1 METIQKHRGP
11 HPGVVASVF
20 AFLFITGLSFVVSM
34 NGRQPFFP
42 GPWESAET
50 IATYFQN
57 NPKDVLWCAFFQFGS
72 AIPLGIFT
80 ATMTSRIRF
89 LGGRVAGVDIA
100 MFGGWFTAFSIVVSS
115 MILWTMSYP
124 GIASDVNVL
133 RALYY
138 LSFGIGGVGYSVPLG
153 LLIAGIS
160 VTSFFMKT
168 LPKWLTI
175 TGFVLAMVGE
185 VSFFTLV
192 NESFLPL
199 IPLTRFPG
207 FIWLIIAGFKLPNAK
222 LRE

>member
-1 METIQKHRGP
+1 MIMETALKHRGP

-50 IATYFQN
+50 RRTSFQN

-168 LPKWLTI
+168 LPTWLTI
-175 TGFVLAMVGE
+175 SGIVLA
-185 VSFFTLV
+185 
-192 NESFLPL
+192 
-199 IPLTRFPG
+199 
-207 FIWLIIAGFKLPNAK
+207 
-222 LRE
+222 

>member
-1 METIQKHRGP
+1 METILKHRGP
-11 HPGVVASVF
+11 HPGAVAGVF
-20 AFLFITGLSFVVSM
+20 ALLFITGLSFVVSM
-34 NGRQPFFP
+34 TGQQPFFP

-57 NPKDVLWCAFFQFGS
+57 HPNDVLWCAFFQFGS

-100 MFGGWFTAFSIVVSS
+100 LFGGFFTAFSIVVSS

-138 LSFGIGGVGYSVPLG
+138 LSFAIGGVGYSVPLG

-175 TGFVLAMVGE
+175 SGFVLAIVGE
-185 VSFFTLV
+185 LSFLTLV
-192 NESFLPL
+192 NEDFLPL

-207 FIWLIIAGFKLPNAK
+207 FIWLIVAGFRLPNVVTK
-222 LRE
+222 R